1 MNKISQ
7 VFGNKHVLLPVVHC
21 IHYAQAAAAIYCA
34 IRNGA
39 DGVFLINQGGMRAQE
54 VVMMAADFIG
64 ETFVGVNLLEFGRA
78 AVYKLPKQSKV
89 SVWTDNAGF
98 EPNAETKQLDA
109 FRDRLKLDR
118 SPRDMGW
125 EGLYFGGVAFK
136 YQREVPLGQC
146 GGEAI
151 LAARLGVD
159 VVTTSG
165 PATGHPPSAE
175 KVQAMRASLV
185 AACGD
190 HALAIASGITP
201 ENVEPFLPYV
211 NAFLVATGIETSF
224 GEFDPGRVKAL
235 ADTIHGFD
243 SQSVPKP
250 R

>member
-1 MNKISQ
+1 MNAIKNR
-7 VFGNKHVLLPVVHC
+7 FGNARVLLPVVHC

-39 DGVFLINQGGMRAQE
+39 DGVFLINQGGMRHQE
-54 VVMMAADFIG
+54 VAMMAADFIG

-78 AVYKLPKQSKV
+78 AVYQLPKQSRV
-89 SVWTDNAGF
+89 SVWSDNAGF
-98 EPNAETKQLDA
+98 EPNADPKQLDA
-109 FRDRLKLDR
+109 FHDRLKLDR

-125 EGLYFGGVAFK
+125 QGLYFGGVAFK

-151 LAARLGVD
+151 LAAQLGVD

-165 PATGHPPSAE
+165 PATGHPPSPE
-175 KVQAMRASLV
+175 KVQAMHTALV
-185 AACGD
+185 AARGD

-211 NAFLVATGIETSF
+211 NAFLVATGIESSF
-224 GEFDPGRVKAL
+224 GVFDPGRVQAL
-235 ADTIHGFD
+235 ADAIHGFD
-243 SQSVPKP
+243 NAAE
-250 R
+250 